1 MEIYAN
7 LSSAR
12 NVSDRFQQIY
22 IFHYQL
28 YVTSALYTGGID
40 IIPEKRKLQ
49 LTGGSTFIISLPIKW
64 VRDIGLSAGDT
75 LTLSSQSNRTLLIS
89 PEPNI
94 EKRLYKATIE
104 LFHGDD
110 PEDNFR
116 FLVAHYLV
124 GYDIIKLVSHKGFS
138 ASDRKF
144 IKDAARQRLIG
155 LEVVEESRNELVL
168 QSLLNYRDLSLHKA
182 MQSMS
187 GLVSSM
193 LEDVMRTLHDHDIE
207 LAQDVIQRDNEVDR
221 FYLLTV
227 RQLKAAI
234 EDPHLSEKIGI
245 KRPRE
250 CLGYRLATKS
260 MERIGDHAERMA
272 QNIIK
277 MKHGIVGNDP
287 IFEMGR
293 LVRDVF
299 TDAVESLAKNDV
311 KHANKV
317 IANAKKA
324 ASIGASLANKNR
336 KNVDPCVA
344 GTEMRSILESLQ
356 RISEYSADIAEVS
369 INMAVKELRD
379 N

>member
-1 MEIYAN
+1 M
-7 LSSAR
+7 
-12 NVSDRFQQIY
+12 
-22 IFHYQL
+22 
-28 YVTSALYTGGID
+28 
-40 IIPEKRKLQ
+40 
-49 LTGGSTFIISLPIKW
+49 SLPIKW
-64 VRDIGLSAGDT
+64 VRDMGLSAGDAVT
-75 LTLSSQSNRTLLIS
+75 LTPRPDRSLLVSS
-89 PEPNI
+89 EPKI
-94 EKRLYKATIE
+94 EERLYKATIE

-116 FLVAHYLV
+116 LLVAHYLV

-155 LEVVEESRNELVL
+155 LEVIEESRNELVL
-168 QSLLNYRDLSLHKA
+168 QSLLNYRDLSLDKA

-193 LEDVMRTLHDHDIE
+193 LEDVMRTLRDHDLE
-207 LAQDVIQRDNEVDR
+207 LARDVIQRDNEVDR

-234 EDPHLSEKIGI
+234 EDPQLSEKIGI

-260 MERIGDHAERMA
+260 MERIGDHAEWMA

-277 MKHGIVGNDP
+277 MKHGIDENDP

-299 TDAVESLAKNDV
+299 KDAVKSLAENDV
-311 KHANKV
+311 KHANIV

-324 ASIGASLANKNR
+324 ADTGVSLAKKNR
-336 KNVDPCVA
+336 KNADPCVSS
-344 GTEMRSILESLQ
+344 TEMRSVIESLQ

-369 INMAVKELRD
+369 INMSVKELRD
-379 N
+379 I

>member
-1 MEIYAN
+1 M
-7 LSSAR
+7 
-12 NVSDRFQQIY
+12 
-22 IFHYQL
+22 
-28 YVTSALYTGGID
+28 
-40 IIPEKRKLQ
+40 
-49 LTGGSTFIISLPIKW
+49 SLPIKW
-64 VRDIGLSAGDT
+64 VRDMGLSAGDAVT
-75 LTLSSQSNRTLLIS
+75 LTPRPDRTLLIS
-89 PEPNI
+89 SEPVI
-94 EKRLYKATIE
+94 EERLYKATIE

-155 LEVVEESRNELVL
+155 LEVIEESRNELVL
-168 QSLLNYRDLSLHKA
+168 QSLLNYRDLSLDKA

-193 LEDVMRTLHDHDIE
+193 LEDVMRTLRDHDLE
-207 LAQDVIQRDNEVDR
+207 LARDVIQRDNEVDR

-234 EDPHLSEKIGI
+234 EDPQLSEKIGI

-260 MERIGDHAERMA
+260 MERIGDHAEWMA

-277 MKHGIVGNDP
+277 MKHGIDENDP
-287 IFEMGR
+287 IFEMGG

-299 TDAVESLAKNDV
+299 KDAVKSLAENDV
-311 KHANKV
+311 KHANRV

-324 ASIGASLANKNR
+324 ADTGASLAKKNR
-336 KNVDPCVA
+336 KNADPCVS
-344 GTEMRSILESLQ
+344 GTEMRSVIESLQ
-356 RISEYSADIAEVS
+356 RIAEYSADIAEVS
-369 INMAVKELRD
+369 INMSVKELRD
-379 N
+379 I

>member
-1 MEIYAN
+1 M
-7 LSSAR
+7 
-12 NVSDRFQQIY
+12 
-22 IFHYQL
+22 
-28 YVTSALYTGGID
+28 
-40 IIPEKRKLQ
+40 
-49 LTGGSTFIISLPIKW
+49 SLPIKW
-64 VRDIGLSAGDT
+64 VRDMGLSAGDT
-75 LTLSSQSNRTLLIS
+75 VTLAPRPDRTLLIS
-89 PEPNI
+89 SEPVI
-94 EKRLYKATIE
+94 EERLYKATIE

-155 LEVVEESRNELVL
+155 LEVIEESRNELVL
-168 QSLLNYRDLSLHKA
+168 QSLLNYRDLSLDKA

-193 LEDVMRTLHDHDIE
+193 LEDVMRTLRDHDLE
-207 LAQDVIQRDNEVDR
+207 LARDVIQRDNEVDR

-234 EDPHLSEKIGI
+234 EDPQLSEKIGI

-260 MERIGDHAERMA
+260 MERIGDHAEWMA

-277 MKHGIVGNDP
+277 MKHGIDENDP
-287 IFEMGR
+287 IFEMGG

-299 TDAVESLAKNDV
+299 KDAVKSLAENDV
-311 KHANKV
+311 KHANRV

-324 ASIGASLANKNR
+324 ADTGASLAKKNR
-336 KNVDPCVA
+336 KNADPCVS
-344 GTEMRSILESLQ
+344 GTEMRSVIESLQ
-356 RISEYSADIAEVS
+356 RIAEYSADIAEVS
-369 INMAVKELRD
+369 INMSVKELRD
-379 N
+379 I

>member
-1 MEIYAN
+1 M
-7 LSSAR
+7 
-12 NVSDRFQQIY
+12 
-22 IFHYQL
+22 
-28 YVTSALYTGGID
+28 
-40 IIPEKRKLQ
+40 
-49 LTGGSTFIISLPIKW
+49 
-64 VRDIGLSAGDT
+64 GLSAGDAVT
-75 LTLSSQSNRTLLIS
+75 LAPRPDRSLLIS
-89 PEPNI
+89 SEPVI
-94 EKRLYKATIE
+94 EERLYKATIE

-155 LEVVEESRNELVL
+155 LEVIEESRNELVL
-168 QSLLNYRDLSLHKA
+168 QSLLNYRDLSLDKA

-193 LEDVMRTLHDHDIE
+193 LEDVMRTLRDHDLE
-207 LAQDVIQRDNEVDR
+207 LARDVIQRDNEVDR

-234 EDPHLSEKIGI
+234 EDPQLSEKIGI

-260 MERIGDHAERMA
+260 MERIGDHAEWMA

-277 MKHGIVGNDP
+277 MKHGIDENDP

-299 TDAVESLAKNDV
+299 KDAVKSLAENDV
-311 KHANKV
+311 KHANRV

-324 ASIGASLANKNR
+324 ADTGASLAKKNR
-336 KNVDPCVA
+336 KNADPCVS
-344 GTEMRSILESLQ
+344 GTEMRSVIESLQ
-356 RISEYSADIAEVS
+356 RIAEYSADIAEVS
-369 INMAVKELRD
+369 INMSVKELRD
-379 N
+379 I

>member
-1 MEIYAN
+1 M
-7 LSSAR
+7 
-12 NVSDRFQQIY
+12 
-22 IFHYQL
+22 
-28 YVTSALYTGGID
+28 
-40 IIPEKRKLQ
+40 
-49 LTGGSTFIISLPIKW
+49 SLPIKW
-64 VRDIGLSAGDT
+64 VRDMGLSAGDT
-75 LTLSSQSNRTLLIS
+75 VTLAPRPDRSLLIS
-89 PEPNI
+89 SEPVI
-94 EKRLYKATIE
+94 EERLYKATIE

-110 PEDNFR
+110 PEENFR

-155 LEVVEESRNELVL
+155 LEVIEESRNELVL
-168 QSLLNYRDLSLHKA
+168 QSLLNYRDLSLDKA

-193 LEDVMRTLHDHDIE
+193 LEDVMRTLRDHDLE
-207 LAQDVIQRDNEVDR
+207 LARDVIQRDNEVDR

-234 EDPHLSEKIGI
+234 EDPQLSEKIGI

-260 MERIGDHAERMA
+260 MERIGDHAEWMA

-277 MKHGIVGNDP
+277 MKHGIDENDP
-287 IFEMGR
+287 IFEMGG

-299 TDAVESLAKNDV
+299 KDAVKSLAENDV
-311 KHANKV
+311 KHANRV

-324 ASIGASLANKNR
+324 ADTGASLAKKNR
-336 KNVDPCVA
+336 KNADPCVS
-344 GTEMRSILESLQ
+344 GTEMRSVIESLQ
-356 RISEYSADIAEVS
+356 RIAEYSADIAEVS
-369 INMAVKELRD
+369 INMSVKELRD
-379 N
+379 I